1 MFAETTKKAALR
13 LTALLL
19 LAAVLLTAC
28 STGAQKKIDQL
39 ELGRKYL
46 TEMNYTEAIAAFTEA
61 IRLNPDDIQAYLG
74 RAQAYEALGKY
85 EEAKDDYTTV
95 IEKADDL
102 PYTQAQA
109 YVGRAEINETLD
121 EPVSVESDYS
131 KALTLLER
139 DDVGTAEKIA
149 AATITALTIKVL
161 YQHVESCIRLQQR
174 DKALTDYDKLEQLGE
189 DVSNARDTLD
199 AVLKKE
205 ENSVET
211 PADTDA
217 GQTPAE
223 EDASADLEEPA
234 SSKPDEAGQKE
245 QPAASASSK
254 QQKETP
260 ASSTEQKPAV
270 EPEKSYTETSSGT
283 YDGYLDG
290 AVVKHTSK
298 LTVTYQV
305 GGQKLRVEKDY
316 DAQYVY
322 ADGTIQPIE
331 EDGYT
336 MHTTRQNS
344 YTLSNAVQSVERVGK
359 NHLIVYVPAGTVIQV
374 TETCNSTSS
383 DEGRNEL
390 WLCTLDDVSTE
401 ADRKAECANDTTPW
415 EDSRLTNNDT
425 SVTIQKDQ
433 MCKVF
438 AYDFFSPR
446 RAMGGITF
454 CGV

>member
-1 MFAETTKKAALR
+1 MFAETTKKAVLR

-19 LAAVLLTAC
+19 LAAMLLTAC

-131 KALTLLER
+131 KALILLER

-199 AVLKKE
+199 TVLKKE

-211 PADTDA
+211 SADTDA

-223 EDASADLEEPA
+223 EDASAGLEEPA
-234 SSKPDEAGQKE
+234 SSKPDEAKQEE
-245 QPAASASSK
+245 QPASSASSK

-260 ASSTEQKPAV
+260 ASSAEQKPTV
-270 EPEKSYTETSSGT
+270 EQEKSYTETSSGT
-283 YDGYLDG
+283 DDGYLDG

-305 GGQKLRVEKDY
+305 GGQKLRVVKEY

-383 DEGRNEL
+383 DEGKNEL
-390 WLCTLDDVSTE
+390 WLCTLDGVSTE

>member
-19 LAAVLLTAC
+19 LAAMLLTAC
-28 STGAQKKIDQL
+28 STGAQNKIDQL

-46 TEMNYTEAIAAFTEA
+46 TEMTYTEAIAAFTEA

-95 IEKADDL
+95 IEKTDDL

-131 KALTLLER
+131 KALILLEQ

-205 ENSVET
+205 ENSVGT

-223 EDASADLEEPA
+223 EAASAEPEETTA
-234 SSKPDEAGQKE
+234 SKPDEAGQEE
-245 QPAASASSK
+245 QPASSASSK

-260 ASSTEQKPAV
+260 ASSAEQKPTV
-270 EPEKSYTETSSGT
+270 EPEKSYTETSGGT
-283 YDGYLDG
+283 DDGYLDG

-305 GGQKLRVEKDY
+305 GGQKLRVVKEY

-383 DEGRNEL
+383 DEGKNEL
-390 WLCTLDDVSTE
+390 WLCTLDGVSTE

>member
-19 LAAVLLTAC
+19 LAAMLFTAC
-28 STGAQKKIDQL
+28 STGAQKTIDQL

-85 EEAKDDYTTV
+85 EEAKDDYPTV

-131 KALTLLER
+131 KALALLER

-199 AVLKKE
+199 EVLKNE
-205 ENSVET
+205 ENGVET

-223 EDASADLEEPA
+223 EDAFTEPEEPA
-234 SSKPDEAGQKE
+234 DSKPDEAGQEE
-245 QPAASASSK
+245 QPASSASSK
-254 QQKETP
+254 PQEETP
-260 ASSTEQKPAV
+260 ASSAEQKPTV
-270 EPEKSYTETSSGT
+270 EPEKSYTETENWT
-283 YDGYLDG
+283 TDGFSDG
-290 AVVKHTSK
+290 SVSK
-298 LTVTYQV
+298 ETTKTTVTYQV
-305 GGQKLRVEKDY
+305 GGKKLHVTSDY
-316 DAQYVY
+316 DAQHVY
-322 ADGTIQPIE
+322 ADGTIEPIE
-331 EDGYT
+331 EDMYT
-336 MHTTRQNS
+336 MHTTRQDS

-359 NHLIVYVPAGTVIQV
+359 DHLIVYVPAGTVIQV

-383 DEGRNEL
+383 EEGKYDL
-390 WLCTLDDVSTE
+390 WLCTLDGVSTE

-415 EDSRLTNNDT
+415 DDSRLTNNDT
-425 SVTIQKDQ
+425 SVTIQKNQ

-438 AYDFFSPR
+438 AYDLWSPR
-446 RAMGGITF
+446 RALGGITF

>member
-149 AATITALTIKVL
+149 AVTITALTIKVL

-234 SSKPDEAGQKE
+234 SSKQDEAGQKE
-245 QPAASASSK
+245 QPAPSASSK
-254 QQKETP
+254 QQKETQ
-260 ASSTEQKPAV
+260 ASSTEQKPVV

-283 YDGYLDG
+283 DDGYLDG
-290 AVVKHTSK
+290 AVVNHTSK

-336 MHTTRQNS
+336 MHTIRQNS

-383 DEGRNEL
+383 DEGKNEL

-415 EDSRLTNNDT
+415 EDSRLTNNHT

-438 AYDFFSPR
+438 AYDSFSPR

>member
-19 LAAVLLTAC
+19 LAAMLLTAC

-85 EEAKDDYTTV
+85 EEAKADYTTV
-95 IEKADDL
+95 IEKTDDL

-131 KALTLLER
+131 KALILLER

-211 PADTDA
+211 SADTDA
-217 GQTPAE
+217 VQTPAE
-223 EDASADLEEPA
+223 EEASAEPEETTA
-234 SSKPDEAGQKE
+234 SKPDEAGQEE
-245 QPAASASSK
+245 QPASSASSK

-260 ASSTEQKPAV
+260 ASSAEQKPTV
-270 EPEKSYTETSSGT
+270 EQEKSYTETSSGT
-283 YDGYLDG
+283 DDGYLDG

-305 GGQKLRVEKDY
+305 GGQKLRVVKEY

-383 DEGRNEL
+383 DEGKNEL
-390 WLCTLDDVSTE
+390 WLCTLDGVSTE
-401 ADRKAECANDTTPW
+401 ADRKAECTNDTTPW